1 MALILPV
8 LLFLLLVPVIRRGQS
23 DAARQAGG
31 WELAALLSAALCG
44 AAVTLSLEAL
54 TLFQAIRA
62 ETVTLVWLLLDVAV
76 AAWLFGR
83 LRWSPWRAWRT
94 VRPSL
99 TRDEWVFASL
109 LSVLLGGLLAVAWIA
124 PANTADS
131 LLYHMA
137 RVVHWAQN
145 ESLGHYGTAY
155 GHQLWNPPFAE
166 TVVLTVRT
174 LWGSDRPA
182 NLVQWS
188 ALVGSLIAVSGIGRL
203 LGLGRRG
210 RFLAVAVAASIP
222 MAVLQATSTQ
232 NDLVT
237 AFWLA
242 AAAAFVLLSRSVRL
256 GWLETL
262 GLGLSLGLGLL
273 TKGTFYVFGL
283 PVAVWFVVTR
293 PWRSDARRILLQL
306 ALIGASVLVL
316 NLGYWSRNLAAA
328 DTPLGPSD
336 WVGGHGTT
344 TLASLKPKVALY
356 PVRLLRGL
364 APHLAGPWPAWT
376 EALDSGVKAAFAAFD
391 VDVNAPIAVWAWN
404 HEDLAGNPLH
414 LLLIGA
420 AIAGLAWRR
429 RRDVLLELAA
439 CGTAAFLLMG
449 LFISPA
455 LTIFGVRLQLPLFVL
470 WAPVVAGVFA
480 PWLPSLARSLA
491 ASGLVLLATP
501 WLLFND
507 VRPVIAL
514 KPEPG
519 SLRLPCSPTWGCTRV
534 ASVFTASPVDLAFA
548 AVQPMQTDL
557 VEATQALAGT
567 SCRAVGLR
575 IDSSDPEYLI
585 WYLLRAPQSGIRI
598 ETVYT
603 SPDLEHLLDRDFVPC
618 AVLCTL
624 CGDRTRMND
633 LDLALEAGRVK
644 LFEGAGFT
652 RDENG

>member
-8 LLFLLLVPVIRRGQS
+8 LLFLLLIPVIRRGQS
-23 DAARQAGG
+23 DSARQAGG

-62 ETVTLVWLLLDVAV
+62 ESVTLVWLLLDVAV
-76 AAWLFGR
+76 AAWLLAR
-83 LRWSPWRAWRT
+83 LRWNPLRRQTARLHLAW
-94 VRPSL
+94 
-99 TRDEWVFASL
+99 DEWLFVSL
-109 LSVLLGGLLAVAWIA
+109 LALQVGGLLAVAWVA
-124 PANTADS
+124 PANTPDS

-137 RVVHWAQN
+137 RVVHWAQDA
-145 ESLGHYGTAY
+145 SLRHYGTAY

-166 TVVLTVRT
+166 TVVLTLRT

-188 ALVGSLIAVSGIGRL
+188 ALVGSLIAASGIGRL

-237 AFWLA
+237 GFWLA
-242 AAAAFVLLSRSVRL
+242 TAAAFVLLSRSVRL

-316 NLGYWSRNLAAA
+316 NLGYWSRNLAVA

-344 TLASLKPKVALY
+344 TLASLRPKVALY

-376 EALDSGVKAAFAAFD
+376 EALDSGVKTAFAAFD

-414 LLLIGA
+414 FLLIGA
-420 AIAGLAWRR
+420 TIAGLAWRR
-429 RRDVLLELAA
+429 RRDVLLELAGCA
-439 CGTAAFLLMG
+439 TASFLLMG

-480 PWLPSLARSLA
+480 PWVPPRVRSLA
-491 ASGLVLLATP
+491 AGGLILLAAP
-501 WLLFND
+501 WLLFNGT
-507 VRPVIAL
+507 RPVIGL
-514 KPEPG
+514 QQQPG
-519 SLRLPCSPTWGCTRV
+519 RLSLPCSPTWGCTRV
-534 ASVFTASPVDLAFA
+534 ASVFAVSPVDLAFA
-548 AVQPMQTDL
+548 TVPPMQTDL
-557 VEATQALAGT
+557 VEATQTLAAT
-567 SCRAVGLR
+567 ECRSLGLR

-585 WYLLRAPQSGIRI
+585 WYLLNAPQSGFHL
-598 ETVYT
+598 ETIYT
-603 SPDLEHLLDRDFVPC
+603 TPDLEPLLDRAFKPC
-618 AVLCTL
+618 AILCTI
-624 CGDRTRMND
+624 CGERARLNG
-633 LDLALEAGRVK
+633 LDLARVSGRARLYVG
-644 LFEGAGFT
+644 EGFT
-652 RDENG
+652 WDEDG